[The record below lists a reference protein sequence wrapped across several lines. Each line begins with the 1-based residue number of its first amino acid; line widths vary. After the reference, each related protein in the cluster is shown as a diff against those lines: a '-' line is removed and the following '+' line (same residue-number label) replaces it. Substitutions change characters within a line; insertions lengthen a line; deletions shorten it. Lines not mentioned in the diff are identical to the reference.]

1 MARRNTGMGRKYCG
15 LFVSLALTAMLAL
28 LFSGCNL
35 DMTPGK
41 GMLSLYFGGTGRNIN
56 WLPDIDMDI
65 TTYTI
70 VGTGPNAGDSF
81 VEEGFS
87 GGIFTKDA
95 LAVGAWGI
103 TVDGYNGDGDLVGSA
118 TLGVTIR
125 RNQTTEATGSISPLA
140 GTGFLEVSV
149 RWSDSQNKLAD
160 PQVHMLI
167 QDEQGDEIIAYQDP
181 IRLVL
186 GGDGKSATGSVA
198 GIPVGWYE
206 VSVGLFEGTPSQ
218 GVEPVWQDVY
228 TFRIVKDETTEGTVV
243 IPEEEILFGSG
254 SISMTI
260 EEGMDNPFDVS
271 FTGLPESV
279 KEEQVVTAVA
289 AGTYG
294 GGATF
299 RWYVNGVRQVG
310 DAEEFVF
317 ISDSAGLYRLS
328 LLVNSG
334 AVVGGH
340 MQSVEVVRA
349 TQEVAADTAALSIGY
364 AQGEHAGSVS
374 NNIVLPTSGTNGT
387 RISWESSDEN
397 CIDTTGMVVRPTYSA
412 GDAQVQLTATV
423 ERGTARE
430 TKAFSLTVV
439 RLPQTDAE
447 AVASDE
453 AVLAVGFS
461 GLDGLDNVT
470 QDVTLPGGGASGTT
484 ITWESNAPQT
494 ISTTGVVTRPDYT
507 GESDVQVTLTATIRK
522 GGVSETKAFIL
533 TVKIVMQEQTVSFV
547 SNGGSSLDP
556 QTVYWGRLIEEPQSP
571 TRVGYSFEG
580 WFTDSGLADQWD
592 FAQDYVDGDLSL
604 YAKWGSGYLIT
615 FNSQGAPLTPST
627 KTVGYG
633 VLYGAFPTTLKVG
646 HTLQGWYTE
655 PDGAGGVVTEET
667 LVTINSDH
675 VLHALWVPNTYTIT
689 FDAQG
694 GDTPDPST
702 KTVTYAQPY
711 GDLASVSREGYTFS
725 GWWTGEAGTGNQITT
740 TSIVM
745 STADRTLYAK
755 WTFDVFTGQAGGLV
769 FYENPNYETDGWRY
783 LEAAPFGWYKG
794 TTDSGGE
801 YTGDEDPLFQW
812 GAYGYSIEGHVWDPA
827 IGAGVHMTAAIVS
840 YHDTLWMRY
849 PEKGDYYTNPTE
861 YHERNDGT
869 VAAKVCSEY
878 SVEHQGVVYD
888 DWFLPSSNDLYQM
901 YVNLKLQNLGGGF
914 SRDVYWSSG
923 IGNDYDGL
931 VQLFSSGVQAQSSRF
946 YAMSVRPVRIY

>member
-1 MARRNTGMGRKYCG
+1 MARRNTGTGRKYCG

-28 LFSGCNL
+28 VFSGCDLN
-35 DMTPGK
+35 MNPGN
-41 GMLSLYFGGTGRNIN
+41 GMLSLHFGGTGRNIN

-70 VGTGPNAGDSF
+70 AGTGPNAGDSF

-87 GGIFTKDA
+87 GGTFTKDA
-95 LAVGAWGI
+95 LAVGAWEI
-103 TVDGYNGDGDLVGSA
+103 TVDGYNGDGDRIGGA
-118 TLGVTIR
+118 TLVVTIR

-149 RWSDSQNKLAD
+149 SWTDSQNKLAD
-160 PQVHMLI
+160 PQVHMLM
-167 QDEQGDEIIAYQDP
+167 QDEQGNEITAYQDP

-218 GVEPVWQDVY
+218 GAEPVWQDIY

-260 EEGMDNPFDVS
+260 EDGMDNPFGVS

-317 ISDSAGLYRLS
+317 VSDSAGLYRLS

-349 TQEVAADTAALSIGY
+349 TQEVAADIAALSIGY
-364 AQGEHAGSVS
+364 AQGEHAGSVVS
-374 NNIVLPTSGTNGT
+374 DLVLPVSGTQGT
-387 RISWESSDEN
+387 RITWESSDTAR
-397 CIDTTGMVVRPTYSA
+397 IGDTGTVTRPSYSA
-412 GDAQVQLTATV
+412 GDSQVQLTATV

-447 AVASDE
+447 AVAADK
-453 AVLAVGFS
+453 AALAIGFA
-461 GLDGLDNVT
+461 GLDGADNVT
-470 QDVTLPGGGASGTT
+470 QDVTLSGGGGSGTT
-484 ITWESNAPQT
+484 ITWESSAPET
-494 ISTTGVVTRPDYT
+494 IGTTGLVTRPDYT
-507 GESDVQVTLTATIRK
+507 GESDVQVTLTATISK

-533 TVKIVMQEQTVSFV
+533 TVKIVLQEQTVFFV
-547 SNGGSSLDP
+547 SNGGSALDP
-556 QTVYWGRLIEEPQSP
+556 QTVYWGRLIQEPETP
-571 TRVGYSFEG
+571 TRVGYGFEG
-580 WFTDSGLADQWD
+580 WFTDSGLTDQWD

-633 VLYGAFPTTLKVG
+633 VPYGALPTTIKVG
-646 HTLQGWYTE
+646 HTLLGWYTG
-655 PDGAGGVVTEET
+655 PDGGGDVVTEET

-702 KTVTYAQPY
+702 KTVTYGQPY

-725 GWWTGEAGTGNQITT
+725 GWWTGEGGTGNQIST

-755 WTFDVFTGQAGGLV
+755 WTFYVFTGEAGGLV
-769 FYENPNYETDGWRY
+769 FYENPDYETDGWRY
-783 LEAAPFGWYKG
+783 LEAAPFGWYDWE
-794 TTDSGGE
+794 T
-801 YTGDEDPLFQW
+801 DPLGSGTGMGDPYCQW
-812 GAYGYSIEGHVWDPA
+812 GAYGYFVDNGFEGHTV
-827 IGAGVHMTAAIVS
+827 IGTGARNTVNIVT
-840 YHDTLWMRY
+840 YHDTLWIQN
-849 PEKGDYYTNPTE
+849 PEKGDYYLNPTE

-869 VAAKVCSEY
+869 VAAKVCADY
-878 SVEHQGVVYD
+878 SVEHGGLVYD
-888 DWFLPSSNDLYQM
+888 DWFLPSLAELNRIYM
-901 YVNLKLQNLGGGF
+901 NLKLQNLGGF
-914 SRDVYWSSG
+914 SSDSYWSSS
-923 IGNDYDGL
+923 NDSYSGL
-931 VQLFSSGVQAQSSRF
+931 VIIFQDGVWAQAYKYTGRPF
-946 YAMSVRPVRIY
+946 RPVRKY